1 MTSFTPKELKELRK
15 AMQECLDKAMKLEDT
30 VFGMSVHVGNCTYNE
45 GEATFKVKLTKAG
58 SISQEV
64 KMLDQFASLYDID
77 PTRIAKINGA
87 SVTLRG
93 YNSKASKMPW
103 QVESIDGKDKYKLTD
118 EQAKSLF
125 CKMET
130 VHG

>member
-15 AMQECLDKAMKLEDT
+15 SMQECLEQSMTL
-30 VFGMSVHVGNCTYNE
+30 GVHVGNCTYNE

-64 KMLDQFASLYDID
+64 KMLDQFASLYDLD

-93 YNSKASKMPW
+93 YNSKARKMPW

>member
-15 AMQECLDKAMKLEDT
+15 AMQECLDKAMKL
-30 VFGMSVHVGNCTYNE
+30 SVHVGNCTYNE
-45 GEATFKVKLTKAG
+45 GEATFKVKLTKEG

-64 KMLDQFASLYDID
+64 KMLDQFASLYDLD

-87 SVTLRG
+87 SVTLRS

-118 EQAKSLF
+118 DQAKSLF
-125 CKMET
+125 CKMEA
-130 VHG
+130 VQ

>member
-15 AMQECLDKAMKLEDT
+15 AMQECLDKAMTL
-30 VFGMSVHVGNCTYNE
+30 GVHVGNCTYNE
-45 GEATFKVKLTKAG
+45 GEATFKVKLTKEG

-64 KMLDQFASLYDID
+64 KMLDQFASLYDLD
-77 PTRIAKINGA
+77 PTRIATINGA

>member
-15 AMQECLDKAMKLEDT
+15 AMQECLDKAMEL
-30 VFGMSVHVGNCTYNE
+30 GVHVGNCTYNE
-45 GEATFKVKLTKAG
+45 GEATFKVKLTKEG

-64 KMLDQFASLYDID
+64 KMLDQFASLYDLD
-77 PTRIAKINGA
+77 PTRIATINGA

-93 YNSKASKMPW
+93 YNSKARKMPW

-125 CKMET
+125 CKVET
-130 VHG
+130 VQ

>member
-15 AMQECLDKAMKLEDT
+15 AMQECLDQAIEL
-30 VFGMSVHVGNCTYNE
+30 SVHVGNCTYNE
-45 GEATFKVKLTKAG
+45 GEATFKVKLTKEG

-64 KMLDQFASLYDID
+64 KMLDQFASLYDLD

-93 YNSKASKMPW
+93 YNSKARKMPW

-130 VHG
+130 VQ